1 MSDHLVKDFLFENP
15 LRSCAKSLRS
25 FPKVRPVLKRAS
37 SVKQIGSAVLE
48 SPLSAYAA
56 VRIDGAINVADKYVE
71 KYLPSEDQID
81 CKPELYLIIVF
92 RLRHKKKHAMT
103 KINGKIGQC
112 PAPQRD

>member
-25 FPKVRPVLKRAS
+25 FPKVRPVLKRAG

-56 VRIDGAINVADKYVE
+56 GRIDGAINVADKYVE

-81 CKPELYLIIVF
+81 CKPNNNYCTIVHIYSFVALIV
-92 RLRHKKKHAMT
+92 T
-103 KINGKIGQC
+103 KM
-112 PAPQRD
+112 